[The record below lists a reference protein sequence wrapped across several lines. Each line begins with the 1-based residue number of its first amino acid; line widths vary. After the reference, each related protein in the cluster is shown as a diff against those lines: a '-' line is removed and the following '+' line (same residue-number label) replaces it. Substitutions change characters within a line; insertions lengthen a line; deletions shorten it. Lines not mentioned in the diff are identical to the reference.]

1 MLSLLA
7 AARAHAAI
15 FKSFMVIPS
24 VSDSE
29 DSDKLESVEL
39 GSPIEAM
46 SEEMFLN

>member
-29 DSDKLESVEL
+29 DSDKLESVEFCL
-39 GSPIEAM
+39 LLEAM
-46 SEEMFLN
+46 IEEML